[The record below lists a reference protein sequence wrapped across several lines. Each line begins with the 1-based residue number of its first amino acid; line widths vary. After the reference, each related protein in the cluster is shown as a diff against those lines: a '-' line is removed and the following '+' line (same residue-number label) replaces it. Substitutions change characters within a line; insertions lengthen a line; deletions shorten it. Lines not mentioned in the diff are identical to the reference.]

1 LQEQRHNERKNPPK
15 IKKKEEKN
23 MARLLPALP
32 AAAAA
37 RGLFTL

>member
-1 LQEQRHNERKNPPK
+1 MREKIPR

-32 AAAAA
+32 AAAA